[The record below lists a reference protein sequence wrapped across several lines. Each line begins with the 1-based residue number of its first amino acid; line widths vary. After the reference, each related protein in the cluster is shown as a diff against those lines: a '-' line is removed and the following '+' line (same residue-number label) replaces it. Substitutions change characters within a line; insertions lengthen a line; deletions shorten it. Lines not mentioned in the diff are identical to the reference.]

1 MCFEACPITEEARL
15 PTLPLRPHSQSY
27 LAFVEDTEALM
38 GVLCPSATSFYIC
51 AIVFQCSL
59 SDPVMKDMAPVPFW
73 CPGLLETTVPHQGS
87 ELHNPKTISSTSS
100 SQRLRAPK
108 LVQSISHSMLT
119 PSCSKQATNTRKRWG
134 RMGNTNYL
142 KGRCQQTLA
151 SQDQLDQ
158 TQTLQSP
165 LRVNEGMETVLT
177 LKASHYCQ
185 HCLPIQEQCR
195 AQDSPCSSP
204 RRQCHIEKVQTSPAC
219 WPTYH
224 PSPGEGR
231 GRRMARSTR
240 PGEAK
245 QQDLD

>member
-15 PTLPLRPHSQSY
+15 PTLPIRPHSQSY

-108 LVQSISHSMLT
+108 LVQSMSHSMLT

-177 LKASHYCQ
+177 LSKPLLPTLPSYPRTVPCTGLTLQQSKEIMPHRKGSNKSCMLAHLPSQPWGGERKKDGEEYKA
-185 HCLPIQEQCR
+185 
-195 AQDSPCSSP
+195 
-204 RRQCHIEKVQTSPAC
+204 
-219 WPTYH
+219 
-224 PSPGEGR
+224 R
-231 GRRMARSTR
+231 GS
-240 PGEAK
+240 
-245 QQDLD
+245 

>member
-1 MCFEACPITEEARL
+1 
-15 PTLPLRPHSQSY
+15 
-27 LAFVEDTEALM
+27 M

-59 SDPVMKDMAPVPFW
+59 SDPVMKDMAPVTFW

-87 ELHNPKTISSTSS
+87 ELHNPKTTSSTSS

-108 LVQSISHSMLT
+108 LAQSMSQPMLT
-119 PSCSKQATNTRKRWG
+119 PSCSKQATNTRPTHERGGEGW
-134 RMGNTNYL
+134 GNTNYL

-177 LKASHYCQ
+177 LSKPL
-185 HCLPIQEQCR
+185 LPTLPSYPR
-195 AQDSPCSSP
+195 TVPCTGLTLQQSKETMPHRKGSNKSCMLAHLSSEP
-204 RRQCHIEKVQTSPAC
+204 
-219 WPTYH
+219 
-224 PSPGEGR
+224 
-231 GRRMARSTR
+231 
-240 PGEAK
+240 
-245 QQDLD
+245 